1 MNQEAFALL
10 PAFVAVVESG
20 TFSGAARQLGLSKSV
35 LSKKVS
41 QLEQALGCQLLY
53 RTTRSLTLT
62 EAGERYFETVR
73 HAVRLASDG
82 EDAIGALQ
90 SAPRGLL
97 RVTVPMV
104 YGRRHIAPLVP
115 EFLAL
120 HPEVQLQLEM
130 SDARQDL
137 VAEGFD
143 VAVRIGELEDSSL
156 VARRLAPCLST
167 CLLYTSPSP

>member
-62 EAGERYFETVR
+62 EAGSATSRRCAMQCAWPAT
-73 HAVRLASDG
+73 G
-82 EDAIGALQ
+82 KMP
-90 SAPRGLL
+90 SAPCNRPPRPAAGDGAHGL
-97 RVTVPMV
+97 
-104 YGRRHIAPLVP
+104 
-115 EFLAL
+115 
-120 HPEVQLQLEM
+120 
-130 SDARQDL
+130 
-137 VAEGFD
+137 
-143 VAVRIGELEDSSL
+143 
-156 VARRLAPCLST
+156 
-167 CLLYTSPSP
+167 

>member
-53 RTTRSLTLT
+53 RTTRSSPSPRRGALL
-62 EAGERYFETVR
+62 R
-73 HAVRLASDG
+73 DG
-82 EDAIGALQ
+82 APCSAPGQRRGRCHRRPAIG
-90 SAPRGLL
+90 PRGLL

-104 YGRRHIAPLVP
+104 YGRRHIAPCPRV
-115 EFLAL
+115 
-120 HPEVQLQLEM
+120 
-130 SDARQDL
+130 
-137 VAEGFD
+137 
-143 VAVRIGELEDSSL
+143 
-156 VARRLAPCLST
+156 
-167 CLLYTSPSP
+167 SPFTPRCSCSWR

>member
-62 EAGERYFETVR
+62 EAGERYFET
-73 HAVRLASDG
+73 
-82 EDAIGALQ
+82 I
-90 SAPRGLL
+90 
-97 RVTVPMV
+97 M
-104 YGRRHIAPLVP
+104 
-115 EFLAL
+115 FL
-120 HPEVQLQLEM
+120 LQLIVTGNGI
-130 SDARQDL
+130 RCNYL
-137 VAEGFD
+137 
-143 VAVRIGELEDSSL
+143 I
-156 VARRLAPCLST
+156 
-167 CLLYTSPSP
+167 